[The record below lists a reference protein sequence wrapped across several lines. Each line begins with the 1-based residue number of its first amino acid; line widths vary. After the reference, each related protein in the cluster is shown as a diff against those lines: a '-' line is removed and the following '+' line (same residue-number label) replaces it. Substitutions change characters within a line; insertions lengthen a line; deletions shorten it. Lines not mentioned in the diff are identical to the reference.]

1 MSYRSKVAVVYLL
14 GFFLDLINMFIS
26 TVAYPAIGQAMH
38 ASVAKLAWI
47 SNGYLC
53 GLTLIIPLSA
63 WLTQRVGA
71 RRVFLTSLILFI
83 TGTTAS
89 GLAGS
94 LDQLIFWRIVQGIG
108 GGLLIPVGQ
117 ALTWQLYAKHER
129 ARLSSAVMLVALLAP
144 ALSPALGGVLIQTL
158 SWRWVFFVSL
168 PLAVVTLV
176 LAFAWLQDGVR
187 SSKKGTLDITG
198 LLTGCAGLFLL
209 LSGMSEFTG
218 SGGTIRGSAF
228 LLSGIALLL
237 LFSVHSRR
245 VTSPLFSFGLLSDP
259 LMRFSMMVY
268 QCVPGL
274 FMGVSLVSILYLQTS
289 LGLSPAAS
297 GALMIPWSVASFFA
311 LLITGKTFNYLG
323 PRPLIIAGSLLQGA
337 GILMLTLVTHS
348 EPSLLLICAF
358 ALMGLGGSLCSSTA
372 QSSAFLN
379 IAPEEMPEA
388 SALWNINR
396 QLSFCFGVALLS
408 LLLNLLLSHLPLREA
423 CLWTFCAAAAGSVI
437 PALLS
442 FRLNNRRVKTLTTSE
457 EKMS

>member
-144 ALSPALGGVLIQTL
+144 ALSPALG
-158 SWRWVFFVSL
+158 
-168 PLAVVTLV
+168 
-176 LAFAWLQDGVR
+176 
-187 SSKKGTLDITG
+187 
-198 LLTGCAGLFLL
+198 
-209 LSGMSEFTG
+209 
-218 SGGTIRGSAF
+218 
-228 LLSGIALLL
+228 
-237 LFSVHSRR
+237 
-245 VTSPLFSFGLLSDP
+245 
-259 LMRFSMMVY
+259 
-268 QCVPGL
+268 
-274 FMGVSLVSILYLQTS
+274 
-289 LGLSPAAS
+289 
-297 GALMIPWSVASFFA
+297 
-311 LLITGKTFNYLG
+311 
-323 PRPLIIAGSLLQGA
+323 
-337 GILMLTLVTHS
+337 
-348 EPSLLLICAF
+348 
-358 ALMGLGGSLCSSTA
+358 
-372 QSSAFLN
+372 
-379 IAPEEMPEA
+379 
-388 SALWNINR
+388 
-396 QLSFCFGVALLS
+396 
-408 LLLNLLLSHLPLREA
+408 A
-423 CLWTFCAAAAGSVI
+423 C
-437 PALLS
+437 
-442 FRLNNRRVKTLTTSE
+442 
-457 EKMS
+457 